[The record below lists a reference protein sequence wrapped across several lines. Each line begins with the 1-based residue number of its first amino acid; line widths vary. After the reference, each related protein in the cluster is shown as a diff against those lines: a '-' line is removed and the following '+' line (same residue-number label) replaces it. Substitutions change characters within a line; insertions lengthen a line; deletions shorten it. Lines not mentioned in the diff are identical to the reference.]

1 MTLSASIGEG
11 VNILVT
17 KGTFFAVAYC
27 ASLAAWG
34 SDPVKNISAGLV
46 GLIIGFFVETTLFV
60 LRSSSTIREHE
71 RQRKARVQRARGI
84 TRASGKAAARIPLE
98 FREAIW
104 ESQSSASTAVDDAP
118 ASASAAVDDA
128 PAPLDGQS

>member
-60 LRSSSTIREHE
+60 LRSSSTIR
-71 RQRKARVQRARGI
+71 
-84 TRASGKAAARIPLE
+84 AAFSPIMIEGALVLPDVSVGMIE
-98 FREAIW
+98 
-104 ESQSSASTAVDDAP
+104 
-118 ASASAAVDDA
+118 ASATRRPEMPWTRRRSSTTAIGSLPILQV
-128 PAPLDGQS
+128 PTG